1 MARRKNQNQPKVA
14 ISSTQKAIRVP
25 RKAIAELVAFVSSA
39 EGYPV
44 ADADIA
50 VVDSAKMA
58 ELNRRYLRHSGA
70 TDVLSF
76 DLSEAP
82 RIGLSVQLIVCGD
95 VAAAEAFCRGLT
107 PARELLLYVL
117 HGLLHVMGYEDESIR
132 GSVRMQ
138 ARQEELLEQFLNRP
152 PRGPK
157 AGRKERPR
165 R

>member
-1 MARRKNQNQPKVA
+1 
-14 ISSTQKAIRVP
+14 
-25 RKAIAELVAFVSSA
+25 
-39 EGYPV
+39 
-44 ADADIA
+44 
-50 VVDSAKMA
+50 
-58 ELNRRYLRHSGA
+58 
-70 TDVLSF
+70 VLSF

-82 RIGLSVQLIVCGD
+82 KIGLSVQLIVCGD
-95 VAAAEAFCRGLT
+95 VAAAEAASRGLT

-152 PRGPK
+152 
-157 AGRKERPR
+157 GRKERPR